1 MALKPSASWCVLLG
15 CRSVGP
21 HCVKE
26 MLRVGELQ
34 RIISVCVPK
43 CLYFPWK
50 GAEKNTEWNQ
60 YRRG

>member
-1 MALKPSASWCVLLG
+1 M
-15 CRSVGP
+15 
-21 HCVKE
+21 
-26 MLRVGELQ
+26 GELQ
-34 RIISVCVPK
+34 GIISVCVPK